1 MAAMRPSILQR
12 FAGTPEI
19 YREIEANRVAL
30 KEAVD
35 HQNELTKTH
44 RAFEGDI
51 LREIKMDVGE
61 IKMVASE
68 TNGKVAA
75 HDVLLG
81 VIADREAS
89 DAIKKAARITKRQAI
104 IVALCGA
111 GAATIGLAIV
121 EASMGHL

>member
-51 LREIKMDVGE
+51 LREIKSEVVDV
-61 IKMVASE
+61 KSLAKE
-68 TNGKVAA
+68 TNARVTDHDQILAIISDREQQTAERTAA
-75 HDVLLG
+75 KLSKLNVIASFAGGSAFCAVLLG
-81 VIADREAS
+81 VA
-89 DAIKKAARITKRQAI
+89 KALGWA
-104 IVALCGA
+104 
-111 GAATIGLAIV
+111 
-121 EASMGHL
+121 